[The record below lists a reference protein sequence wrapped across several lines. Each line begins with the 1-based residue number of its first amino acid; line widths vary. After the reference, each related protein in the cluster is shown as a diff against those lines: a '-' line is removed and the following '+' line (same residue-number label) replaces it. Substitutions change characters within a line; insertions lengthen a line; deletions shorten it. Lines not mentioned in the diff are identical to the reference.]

1 MVAAPR
7 TVPTPLAAARE
18 PELVLAESIHGLM
31 RGVLHRVQ
39 PSLEAEGL
47 SMGRFWLLH
56 LVSSLPEASL
66 TTVARHL
73 AVSSPTACATLDGLV
88 RSGLVHRRR
97 SQRDRRVVELVPTA
111 EGRRIEAVVWGAIG
125 GALQEA
131 TESLSSREVAIAART
146 LAAIAAHFEA
156 GPAGAAHG
164 GAT

>member
-1 MVAAPR
+1 MISASRAVPSPPARVAP
-7 TVPTPLAAARE
+7 

-88 RSGLVHRRR
+88 RSGLVRRRR

-111 EGRRIEAVVWGAIG
+111 EGRRIEAAVWRAIG
-125 GALQEA
+125 RALQEA
-131 TESLSSREVAIAART
+131 TDPLPPREVAIAART
-146 LAAIAAHFEA
+146 LAAVAAHFE
-156 GPAGAAHG
+156 PAPADPAPGGAA
-164 GAT
+164 